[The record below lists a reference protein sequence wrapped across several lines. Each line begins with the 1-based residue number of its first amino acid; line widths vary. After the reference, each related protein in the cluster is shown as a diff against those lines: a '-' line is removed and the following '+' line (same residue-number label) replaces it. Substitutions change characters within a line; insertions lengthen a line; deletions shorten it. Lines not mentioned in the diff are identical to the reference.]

1 KKWRSNLCLLL
12 MKRILFFSLWML
24 ELV

>member
-1 KKWRSNLCLLL
+1 RSNLCLLL